1 MAKIY
6 LKKVKGSVFSCD
18 GCFYYDNLID
28 CAGNCINKERGY
40 IYIQVPAPEEN
51 NNITKAIKVN
61 HIWFCTHCCSFI
73 SQFNN
78 SALYQYCSH
87 CGKKIDWKN
96 STKNEE

>member
-40 IYIQVPAPEEN
+40 IYIQVPAPEKKDDNTTTLIKDDYGSPPWYRCEKCQNINTCFNTKYN
-51 NNITKAIKVN
+51 NYCPCCGRKIK
-61 HIWFCTHCCSFI
+61 
-73 SQFNN
+73 
-78 SALYQYCSH
+78 Y
-87 CGKKIDWKN
+87 
-96 STKNEE
+96 E